1 MSKHLSPYLTGFRKG
16 YKTQDAVLNMLEKW
30 KRVLDKKG
38 YAGAIFLDLSKAF
51 DTLEHDLL
59 ISKLNAYG
67 FDNNSLK
74 LIKNYL
80 SNRWFRTK
88 IETSFSSWSELT
100 LGVPQGSV
108 LGPLLFNI
116 YLNDIFFIID
126 ECDICNFAD
135 DTTLYCTNYKSEEV
149 IKNLEKEGKIISDW
163 FLNNYLKLNEAKS
176 QFLIAGNKSCN
187 YSISIGGSIIQENP
201 DVKLLGMRN

>member
-1 MSKHLSPYLTGFRKG
+1 M
-16 YKTQDAVLNMLEKW
+16 
-30 KRVLDKKG
+30 
-38 YAGAIFLDLSKAF
+38 
-51 DTLEHDLL
+51 
-59 ISKLNAYG
+59 
-67 FDNNSLK
+67 
-74 LIKNYL
+74 

-176 QFLIAGNKSCN
+176 QFLIAGNKSFN
-187 YSISIGGSIIQENP
+187 YSISIGGSIIQGNP
-201 DVKLLGMRN
+201 DVKLLALQSTLFLVLHFGFQY